1 MFFRLAAERSA
12 LRGILPIFEERMIF
26 LTKLDG
32 KQFMLNEQMIEIV
45 NETPD
50 TVIVLSNGH
59 SYIVRESMRELND
72 KICEYNRQRRRA
84 VLHRQSNGGGSL
96 T

>member
-1 MFFRLAAERSA
+1 
-12 LRGILPIFEERMIF
+12 MIF
-26 LTKLDG
+26 LTRLDG

-59 SYIVRESMRELND
+59 SYIVRESMQELNT
-72 KICEYNRQRRRA
+72 KISEYNRQRRRA
-84 VLHRQSNGGGSL
+84 VLHRKNDGDSDGSL

>member
-1 MFFRLAAERSA
+1 
-12 LRGILPIFEERMIF
+12 MIF

-32 KQFMLNEQMIEIV
+32 KQFMLNEQLIESV
-45 NETPD
+45 TETPD

-59 SYIVRESMRELND
+59 SYIVRESMNELYN
-72 KICEYNRQRRRA
+72 KTIEYNRQRRRA
-84 VLHRQSNGGGSL
+84 AVKKASENGESL

>member
-1 MFFRLAAERSA
+1 MV
-12 LRGILPIFEERMIF
+12 F

-32 KQFMLNEQMIEIV
+32 KVFLLNEQLIETV
-45 NETPD
+45 SETPD

-59 SYIVRESMRELND
+59 SYIVRESMKELQQ
-72 KICEYNRQRRRA
+72 KILEYNRSRRRA
-84 VLHRQSNGGGSL
+84 ARRRSVGEEPL

>member
-1 MFFRLAAERSA
+1 
-12 LRGILPIFEERMIF
+12 MIF

-32 KQFMLNEQMIEIV
+32 KEFLLNELMIESV
-45 NETPD
+45 TETPD

-59 SYIVRESMRELND
+59 SYIVRESMKELQN
-72 KICEYNRQRRRA
+72 KILEYNRRHRRFGRKA
-84 VLHRQSNGGGSL
+84 EAQTREPL

>member
-1 MFFRLAAERSA
+1 
-12 LRGILPIFEERMIF
+12 MIF
-26 LTKLDG
+26 LTRLDG

-45 NETPD
+45 SETPD

-59 SYIVRESMRELND
+59 SYIVRESMQELST
-72 KICEYNRQRRRA
+72 KISEYNRQRRRA
-84 VLHRQSNGGGSL
+84 VLHRQNDSDGSL

>member
-1 MFFRLAAERSA
+1 
-12 LRGILPIFEERMIF
+12 MIF

-32 KQFMLNEQMIEIV
+32 KEFLLNELMIESV
-45 NETPD
+45 TETPD

-59 SYIVRESMRELND
+59 SYIVRESMKELQN
-72 KICEYNRQRRRA
+72 KILEYNRRRRRFGRKA
-84 VLHRQSNGGGSL
+84 EAQTQEPL

>member
-1 MFFRLAAERSA
+1 
-12 LRGILPIFEERMIF
+12 MIM

-32 KQFMLNEQMIEIV
+32 TPFMLNEDLIETV

-50 TVIVLSNGH
+50 TVIVLENGH
-59 SYIVRESMRELND
+59 SYIVRENMREIQDVILENFR
-72 KICEYNRQRRRA
+72 RQRRARLKPA
-84 VLHRQSNGGGSL
+84 SDEPL

>member
-1 MFFRLAAERSA
+1 
-12 LRGILPIFEERMIF
+12 MIF

-32 KQFMLNEQMIEIV
+32 KVFLLNEQLIETV
-45 NETPD
+45 SETPD

-59 SYIVRESMRELND
+59 SYIVRESMKELQN
-72 KICEYNRQRRRA
+72 KIMEYNRSRRRVPRRRA
-84 VLHRQSNGGGSL
+84 ADEEPL

>member
-1 MFFRLAAERSA
+1 
-12 LRGILPIFEERMIF
+12 MIF

-32 KQFMLNEQMIEIV
+32 KVFMLNEQLIETV
-45 NETPD
+45 SETPD

-59 SYIVRESMRELND
+59 SYIVRESMKELQN
-72 KICEYNRQRRRA
+72 KIIEYNRSRRRLSRRISA
-84 VLHRQSNGGGSL
+84 DTDNSPL

>member
-1 MFFRLAAERSA
+1 MV
-12 LRGILPIFEERMIF
+12 I

-32 KQFMLNEQMIEIV
+32 KTFMLNEDLIETV

-50 TVIVLSNGH
+50 TVIVLENGH
-59 SYIVRESMRELND
+59 SYIVRESISELQEKIREN
-72 KICEYNRQRRRA
+72 IRQRRRA
-84 VLHRQSNGGGSL
+84 RIHPHNDSEPL

>member
-1 MFFRLAAERSA
+1 
-12 LRGILPIFEERMIF
+12 MIF

-32 KQFMLNEQMIEIV
+32 KTFMLNEDLIETI

-50 TVIVLSNGH
+50 TVIVLENGH
-59 SYIVRESMRELND
+59 SYIVRESMSELQN
-72 KICEYNRQRRRA
+72 KIFENTR
-84 VLHRQSNGGGSL
+84 LHRKARLRWRDKNDEPL

>member
-1 MFFRLAAERSA
+1 
-12 LRGILPIFEERMIF
+12 MIF

-32 KQFMLNEQMIEIV
+32 KEFMLNEQLIETV
-45 NETPD
+45 TETPD

-59 SYIVRESMRELND
+59 SCIVRESMREIQA
-72 KICEYNRQRRRA
+72 KILEYNRNKRRRISRHTKA
-84 VLHRQSNGGGSL
+84 SDDEPL

>member
-1 MFFRLAAERSA
+1 
-12 LRGILPIFEERMIF
+12 MIF

-32 KQFMLNEQMIEIV
+32 KTFLLNEQLIETV
-45 NETPD
+45 SETPD

-59 SYIVRESMRELND
+59 SYIVRESMKELQN
-72 KICEYNRQRRRA
+72 KIMEYNRSRRRLPRRVSA
-84 VLHRQSNGGGSL
+84 DKEPL

>member
-1 MFFRLAAERSA
+1 
-12 LRGILPIFEERMIF
+12 MIF

-32 KQFMLNEQMIEIV
+32 KVFLLNEQLIETV
-45 NETPD
+45 SETPD

-59 SYIVRESMRELND
+59 SYIVRESMKELQQ
-72 KICEYNRQRRRA
+72 KILDYNRNQRRRISRRTSA
-84 VLHRQSNGGGSL
+84 EKEPL

>member
-1 MFFRLAAERSA
+1 
-12 LRGILPIFEERMIF
+12 MIF

-32 KQFMLNEQMIEIV
+32 KQFMLNEQMIESV
-45 NETPD
+45 SETPD

-59 SYIVRESMRELND
+59 SYIVRESMRELQT
-72 KICEYNRQRRRA
+72 KIIEYNRQRRRA
-84 VLHRQSNGGGSL
+84 ALKKRAEGAEPN

>member
-1 MFFRLAAERSA
+1 
-12 LRGILPIFEERMIF
+12 MIR

-32 KQFMLNEQMIEIV
+32 KEFLLNDSLIETV
-45 NETPD
+45 SETPD

-59 SYIVRESMRELND
+59 SLIVRESMNEITT
-72 KICEYNRQRRRA
+72 KIIEYNRLRRRTIPSRA
-84 VLHRQSNGGGSL
+84 EDKPL

>member
-1 MFFRLAAERSA
+1 
-12 LRGILPIFEERMIF
+12 MIR

-32 KQFMLNEQMIEIV
+32 KEFLLNETLIETV
-45 NETPD
+45 SETPD

-59 SYIVRESMRELND
+59 SLIVRESMNEITT
-72 KICEYNRQRRRA
+72 KIIEYNRLRRRA
-84 VLHRQSNGGGSL
+84 VFSRAEDKPL

>member
-1 MFFRLAAERSA
+1 
-12 LRGILPIFEERMIF
+12 MIF

-32 KQFMLNEQMIEIV
+32 KEFLLNEQLIETV
-45 NETPD
+45 TETPD

-59 SYIVRESMRELND
+59 SLIVRESMREIRN
-72 KICEYNRQRRRA
+72 KIIEYNRNQRRRI
-84 VLHRQSNGGGSL
+84 LRRTETTDGEPL

>member
-1 MFFRLAAERSA
+1 
-12 LRGILPIFEERMIF
+12 MIF

-32 KQFMLNEQMIEIV
+32 KQFMLNEQLIEVV

-50 TVIVLSNGH
+50 TVIVMNNGH
-59 SYIVRESMRELND
+59 SYIVRESMKELQQ
-72 KICEYNRQRRRA
+72 KITENNRQLRRA
-84 VLHRQSNGGGSL
+84 RICSPAAEDKSL